1 MIKLYQIDN
10 ELMAVLNAPN
20 PETGELNEEALDQLS
35 LARTEKQKNVTLYIK
50 SLEQGET
57 AIDAELKRL
66 RDMKAAAQK
75 RTEWLKNYLKTSM
88 EAMGETELSF
98 GVHTA
103 KIANNPPS
111 VQIVDEPLLPS
122 EFKKEIIETKIDKV
136 AIKQA
141 IKGGVVVPG
150 ATLAYSTRLDIK

>member
-1 MIKLYQIDN
+1 MQLYKIDSG
-10 ELMAVLNAPN
+10 LLQVLEAAD
-20 PETGELNEEALDQLS
+20 PETGELSVEVLDALTI
-35 LARTEKQKNVTLYIK
+35 ARAEKQKNVVLFAK
-50 SLEQGET
+50 SLDQGLN
-57 AIDAELKRL
+57 AISAEIKRL
-66 RDMKAAAQK
+66 QDMKASVAK
-75 RTEWLKNYLKTSM
+75 RSEWLKNYLKTSM

-111 VQIVDEPLLPS
+111 VQVVDEPLLPS